1 MRWQHFD
8 ELEADF
14 QQYYGLDIALVKPA
28 RAARLLFQLP
38 RNSRVYVALSPS
50 NQWGWDEILASKS
63 NYLLETL
70 VWMKTKDA
78 QKKAPRNRPKPFV
91 PEFMKLP
98 VEPSPINNGAE
109 AHYAEDIS
117 AILAKPRV

>member
-14 QQYYGLDIALVKPA
+14 QQYYGLDVALVKPA
-28 RAARLLFQLP
+28 HAARLLFQLP
-38 RNSRVYVALSPS
+38 RNCRVFTAMSPS
-50 NQWGWDEILASKS
+50 NQWGWDEILASKT
-63 NYLLETL
+63 NYLLEML

-78 QKKAPRNRPKPFV
+78 QKKSPRNRPKPFV

-109 AHYAEDIS
+109 AHYAEDIA